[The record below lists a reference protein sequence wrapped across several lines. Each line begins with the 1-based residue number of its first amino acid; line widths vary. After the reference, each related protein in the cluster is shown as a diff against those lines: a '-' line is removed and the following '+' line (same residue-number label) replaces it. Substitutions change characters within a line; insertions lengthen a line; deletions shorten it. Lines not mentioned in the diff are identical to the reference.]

1 MGAFCKVYDVPAA
14 MDKFIPHA
22 YIECDSAPGRYT
34 YTGGST
40 TGGAVL
46 YDDGKFLYSH
56 HATDPCSGRLVNAF
70 DMVRLHRFEGLD
82 DDAAPGTPWIRLPS
96 YKAMC
101 ELATQDPQVAN
112 LIMSERWEQCK
123 TDFQAA
129 EIPSGGIGGA
139 ESGETTDDGSWL
151 RPPIMDVDGQLKP
164 IKSLKNYKAALEHCP
179 DLRGKIR
186 LNQFTGRISVEGD
199 LPWDRPGKP
208 KEWTDGDTVALRIY
222 LEPHMGKIA
231 DKDARDAVLACAN
244 AHAYH
249 PVRDYLNSL
258 TWDGVERLDR
268 LFIDYMGAEDTPY
281 VRAVTRKSVVAAVA
295 RVMQPGCKY
304 DTMLVLVGAQGRYK
318 STIFKKLGG
327 KWFSESLRTSPEKKQ
342 WRQFRARGLT
352 KSAKCRLWE

>member
-1 MGAFCKVYDVPAA
+1 
-14 MDKFIPHA
+14 
-22 YIECDSAPGRYT
+22 
-34 YTGGST
+34 
-40 TGGAVL
+40 
-46 YDDGKFLYSH
+46 
-56 HATDPCSGRLVNAF
+56 
-70 DMVRLHRFEGLD
+70 MVRLHRFEGLD

-295 RVMQPGCKY
+295 
-304 DTMLVLVGAQGRYK
+304 VLCSRDVSMIPCWCLWARREDISPRYSK
-318 STIFKKLGG
+318 NWVVSG
-327 KWFSESLRTSPEKKQ
+327 SANHCVHSPEKKQ

>member
-1 MGAFCKVYDVPAA
+1 M
-14 MDKFIPHA
+14 
-22 YIECDSAPGRYT
+22 
-34 YTGGST
+34 
-40 TGGAVL
+40 L

-199 LPWDRPGKP
+199 RHGIGRASQKS
-208 KEWTDGDTVALRIY
+208 GRTVTRWHC
-222 LEPHMGKIA
+222 EFTW
-231 DKDARDAVLACAN
+231 
-244 AHAYH
+244 
-249 PVRDYLNSL
+249 SL
-258 TWDGVERLDR
+258 TWAKSLIRMLGMLCLPVPMR
-268 LFIDYMGAEDTPY
+268 TPI
-281 VRAVTRKSVVAAVA
+281 TRSA
-295 RVMQPGCKY
+295 
-304 DTMLVLVGAQGRYK
+304 T
-318 STIFKKLGG
+318 T
-327 KWFSESLRTSPEKKQ
+327 
-342 WRQFRARGLT
+342 LT
-352 KSAKCRLWE
+352 R